1 MEARLYEQEK
11 IQGAIETAGAV
22 CHGLNQPLQAAA
34 GNDQLLLIQMKPE
47 DPAYEKVNRIKVQVV
62 KMEGD
67 HPQTNGDYPI

>member
-11 IQGAIETAGAV
+11 IQGVLEMAGAV

-47 DPAYEKVNRIKVQVV
+47 DPAY
-62 KMEGD
+62 
-67 HPQTNGDYPI
+67 

>member
-1 MEARLYEQEK
+1 M
-11 IQGAIETAGAV
+11 AGAV

-47 DPAYEKVNRIKVQVV
+47 DPSYEKANRIKVQVV

-67 HPQTNGDYPI
+67 HPQTNGEYPI